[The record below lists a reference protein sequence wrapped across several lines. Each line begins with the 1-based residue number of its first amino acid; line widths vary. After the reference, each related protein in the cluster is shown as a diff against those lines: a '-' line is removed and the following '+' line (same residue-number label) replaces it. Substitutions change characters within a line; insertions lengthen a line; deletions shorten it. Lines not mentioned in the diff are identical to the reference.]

1 MNSVD
6 LKILI
11 DDLVF
16 NQNFLSYYEL
26 KSYLQKYDETITGDD
41 MGEYYRYYKNAVLK
55 YHDKII
61 KRLRENIKEGK
72 YSKGKSKSQLK
83 QLKDFKNSLS

>member
-1 MNSVD
+1 MNNAD
-6 LKILI
+6 LKNLI

-16 NQNFLSYYEL
+16 NQNFLSYYDL
-26 KSYLQKYDETITGDD
+26 KAYLQKHDENITGDD
-41 MGEYYRYYKNAVLK
+41 MDEYYRYYKNAVLK

-72 YSKGKSKSQLK
+72 YSKEKVNHNL
-83 QLKDFKNSLS
+83 NS